1 MLFDLESVKLQA
13 GFRGLSKARL
23 LETTP
28 AGARFETDEGVLE
41 ASFYAPGIVRL
52 RITLATAPD
61 YGLLSAEPQQ
71 PPVQAAVVEG
81 AARLQSGETALEILP
96 EPLRI
101 RFSRGEQTL
110 LESTSDRT
118 IQGALRFNPFAAGG
132 EDRSRPDEWLICLGL
147 RSDEAIY
154 GLGEKFGPL
163 NKRGQLIT
171 NWNRDATGVN
181 AEISYKN
188 TPFAWSSAGW
198 GLYVHTAARVT
209 HGVGYSPWSHR
220 SYILKLEDPNLD
232 LFLIAGE
239 TPAAL
244 LERYTWLTGRAPLPP
259 TWSYGMWMSKA
270 YYQTA
275 DELLEVA
282 QQLRQRRIPCD
293 VITLDGRAWH
303 KPETRFDFSWDPDRY
318 PDPAG
323 FVARLQEMGLRL
335 CLWEYP
341 YLSTKNPIFAELDA
355 RGFFLKNPDGSTYIH
370 RWFPPPM
377 DTLVPHLQPSG
388 IIDFTQPEAYAW
400 YREMHRPLIEMGV
413 AVMKPDY
420 GEAVPAEV
428 VGFNGDSG
436 KRLHNVYSLLYNRCV
451 FEAFERY
458 STQGA
463 LVWSRAGWTGSQRY
477 PMQWGGDPQ
486 SDWEGLAGSIR
497 GGLSWGLSGAPFY
510 THDIGG
516 FYGSQVGQVL
526 GSGKSDPELYVRWAQ
541 AGILA
546 SHTRFHGVGPREP
559 WEYGPEIESII
570 RKWLAWRYRLIPYL
584 QQCAV
589 EASQSGMPVQRAMAL
604 AFPQEPPA
612 WSFDTQYLLGPALLV
627 APVTQPGG
635 RARLYLP
642 AGGWYDL
649 WNGERLE
656 GPRWVEKTV
665 PLEQLPLYGREGAS
679 LLLGPAAQH
688 TGELG
693 DDPPQVVTFGE
704 TPFRLEL

>member
-1 MLFDLESVKLQA
+1 MLFDLESVRLQE
-13 GFRGLSKARL
+13 GFRGLAKATL

-28 AGARFETDEGVLE
+28 SGARFDTDEGVLE
-41 ASFYAPGIVRL
+41 AGFYTPGVVRL
-52 RITLATAPD
+52 RLQRAAEAD
-61 YGLLSAEPQQ
+61 YGMLVGEAQPLAVQVAVDGRAALL
-71 PPVQAAVVEG
+71 QAGDA
-81 AARLQSGETALEILP
+81 ALEISSAPARL
-96 EPLRI
+96 
-101 RFSRGEQTL
+101 RFSSRGKSL
-110 LESTSDRT
+110 IESVSDRT
-118 IQGALRFNPFAAGG
+118 IQGELRFFPIASKPG
-132 EDRSRPDEWLICLGL
+132 EWLVCLGL
-147 RSDEAIY
+147 TSGEAIY

-163 NKRGQLIT
+163 DKRGQLIT
-171 NWNRDATGVN
+171 SWNRDATGVN

-188 TPFAWSSAGW
+188 TPFAWSSRGW

-209 HGVGYSPWSHR
+209 HGVGYAPWSHR
-220 SYILKLEDPNLD
+220 SYILKIEDPNLD

-244 LERYTWLTGRAPLPP
+244 IEKYTWLTGRAPLPP
-259 TWSYGMWMSKA
+259 LWSFGMWMSKA

-282 QQLRQRRIPCD
+282 RKLRQRRIPCD

-323 FVARLQEMGLRL
+323 FVRRLQEMHLRL

-341 YLSTKNPIFAELDA
+341 YLSTKNPLFAELDA
-355 RGFFLKNPDGSTYIH
+355 KGYFLKNPDGSTYIH

-388 IIDFTQPEAYAW
+388 IIDFTNPEAYAW
-400 YREMHRPLIEMGV
+400 YSEMHRPLIEMGV
-413 AVMKPDY
+413 AVMKTDY
-420 GEAVPAEV
+420 GEAVPEGV
-428 VGFNGDSG
+428 VGYNGDSG
-436 KRLHNVYSLLYNRCV
+436 KRLHNIYSLLYNRCV

-458 STQGA
+458 AGKDQA
-463 LVWSRAGWTGSQRY
+463 LVWGRAGWAGSQRY
-477 PMQWGGDPQ
+477 PIQWGGDPQ

-497 GGLSWGLSGAPFY
+497 GGLSWGMSGAPFY

-526 GSGKSDPELYVRWAQ
+526 GSGKAEAELYVRWAQ

-559 WEYGPEIESII
+559 WEYGEEIEAII
-570 RKWLAWRYRLIPYL
+570 RRWLGWRYRLIPYL
-584 QQCAV
+584 QLCAQ
-589 EASQSGMPVQRAMAL
+589 EASQSGLPVQRAMAL

-612 WSFDTQYLLGPALLV
+612 WGFETQYLLGPALLV
-627 APVTQPGG
+627 APVIQPGG
-635 RARLYLP
+635 QVQVYLP

-649 WNGERLE
+649 WSGERLE
-656 GPRWVEKTV
+656 GPLYLERSM
-665 PLEQLPLYGREGAS
+665 PLDCLPLYGREGAT
-679 LLLGPAAQH
+679 LLLGPSAQH
-688 TGELG
+688 TGELRQA
-693 DDPPQVVTFGE
+693 PPPRAITFGE